1 MRKTLAS
8 AIAVVLALTMATSC
22 SQSSKNGNGQDT
34 TDTATQNIEEQI
46 DAAQTVA
53 EEAEILNPD
62 QVKIGVIE
70 LDNDNILRP
79 GIKTNHLIIVDFNAT
94 WCGPCRQF
102 RPAFDAAAEKFAG
115 KVEFIS
121 VDVDNNP
128 STAAAFGVEGI
139 PHVTF
144 IIPGKESKTYVGTQ
158 DLLPQESF
166 FKLIEENM

>member
-8 AIAVVLALTMATSC
+8 AIAAVLALTMATSC

-79 GIKTNHLIIVDFNAT
+79 GIKTNHLIIVDFNTT

-115 KVEFIS
+115 KVEFNLWMS
-121 VDVDNNP
+121 TTTSAQQPHSEWKASRMSHSSSRGKNP
-128 STAAAFGVEGI
+128 RHMSAHRTSC
-139 PHVTF
+139 PRNR
-144 IIPGKESKTYVGTQ
+144 S
-158 DLLPQESF
+158 SS
-166 FKLIEENM
+166 

>member
-8 AIAVVLALTMATSC
+8 AIAAVLALTMATSC

-79 GIKTNHLIIVDFNAT
+79 GIT